1 MVVIA
6 HVATDFKQNPPA
18 IALINSHMATRYP
31 LSLNADILVTF
42 VTDKFSR
49 SSGFSLFV
57 GSSTVPAE
65 YEPSYTA
72 HLMHPAPKPR
82 QIQHETI
89 TGCLLFSF

>member
-42 VTDKFSR
+42 VTDKFSTQFRVFLVCWLVNR
-49 SSGFSLFV
+49 SG
-57 GSSTVPAE
+57 
-65 YEPSYTA
+65 
-72 HLMHPAPKPR
+72 R
-82 QIQHETI
+82 I
-89 TGCLLFSF
+89 